1 MAFDLIMP
9 PIVGLAGLL
18 VAFVI
23 YNVMSK
29 HDAGPDNVKRIAD
42 QIHVGAMVFMHREY
56 KMLAAFAAVLVAGIF
71 CHHWDKIRRLPS
83 LSAPCLLPQ
92 LATWVCMLRL
102 VPTSEPQ
109 WRLMIMG
116 QLMR

>member
-9 PIVGLAGLL
+9 PIVGLVGLL

-29 HDAGPDNVKRIAD
+29 HDAGPDNVKHIAD

-56 KMLAAFAAVLVAGIF
+56 KMLAVFAAVLVLGIF
-71 CHHWDKIRRLPS
+71 LSPLGSRHCYRLYCRRFILGYSRLPGYVCS
-83 LSAPCLLPQ
+83 HPCQ
-92 LATWVCMLRL
+92 CEDCCR
-102 VPTSEPQ
+102 S
-109 WRLMIMG
+109 
-116 QLMR
+116 